1 MAGGRT
7 VAMAANHRSFTIAA
21 ILVAAICCADVK
33 LLAAEPQPE
42 DVASSRDA
50 ATVAPASVAEL
61 YQAGA
66 EHFRA
71 GRWTDAVA
79 DYRRLLAAD
88 PKHALAGS
96 ARFYLAESLV
106 HAGEHAAAAEAWL
119 AFLATEHDAGLT
131 PAARFRAGECCYLAG
146 RRDDAL
152 RELMRFLNDYPDAP
166 TLPRVLLY
174 LGNIAAAEG
183 DFPAAVGYFGRSTA
197 EFPDDEAFPQAV
209 LGHAQALLRDGEYR
223 AAWSVIRSLYE
234 LPEPCAEFVDVAWI
248 ACEALERLG
257 RDADA
262 HTAAQSF
269 LAKCASDDPRLFE
282 ALLLS
287 ARLLERLSKLE
298 EAAST
303 YQKLVDTFPDHPRRD
318 VPLYEQAWILQ
329 QLGREA
335 ESIAKF
341 DALAKQCPQSTLR
354 ADALYRL
361 AEHDLAGDR
370 AAEASE
376 RLRDAAAHAGDDL
389 LPHVLLLQA
398 RTALTLQQAAAA
410 DAALHQLT
418 TKFPKHE
425 LAQQTGFWSAEIAF
439 QAGRWDDAADGFA
452 ALLQSPD
459 AATQTWFATAKLRR
473 VEALCEAGRWADA
486 LAAVENARRNQQA
499 DYELEFLAARA
510 HTARAELQEARAS
523 YARVLADAQARDTE
537 TAAMAQFLT
546 AETYFHQRDYEAAL
560 REYRRCDAEHKQPA
574 WQAAA
579 LLQAGKCQEHLGR
592 WAEARGCYEE
602 LIARYETSPYVAD
615 ARLRRDAVVKQADT
629 AAPAVQRK

>member
-1 MAGGRT
+1 MT
-7 VAMAANHRSFTIAA
+7 ANKRSPQLAA
-21 ILVAAICCADVK
+21 ILVAAICCADGK
-33 LLAAEPQPE
+33 LFAVEPRSEAAAPSQ
-42 DVASSRDA
+42 DT
-50 ATVAPASVAEL
+50 ATSAPAEIAAL
-61 YQAGA
+61 YRTGA

-71 GRWTDAVA
+71 ERWAEAVA

-96 ARFYLAESLV
+96 TRFYLAESLV
-106 HAGEHAAAAEAWL
+106 HTGEHAAAAEAWL
-119 AFLATEHDAGLT
+119 EFLAADPDKALL
-131 PAARFRAGECCYLAG
+131 PAARFRAGESCYLAG
-146 RRDDAL
+146 RRSDAR
-152 RELMRFLNDYPDAP
+152 RELAQFLADYPDAP

-209 LGHAQALLRDGEYR
+209 LGHAQALLRDGEFR

-234 LPEPCAEFVDVAWI
+234 LPEPCAEFVDVAWL

-262 HTAAQSF
+262 HAAAQRF
-269 LAKCASDDPRLFE
+269 LAQCASDDPRLFE

-298 EAAST
+298 EAAAT
-303 YQKLVDTFPDHPRRD
+303 YQKLVETFPDHPRRD

-335 ESIAKF
+335 DAFAKF
-341 DALAKQCPQSTLR
+341 AALAEQCPQSALR

-370 AAEASE
+370 ATEASE
-376 RLRDAAAHAGDDL
+376 RLQDAAARAGDDL

-398 RTALTLQQAAAA
+398 RTALTLQQAPAAE
-410 DAALHQLT
+410 AALRELK
-418 TKFPKHE
+418 TKFPTHE
-425 LAQQTGFWSAEIAF
+425 LTRQTGFWSAEIAF
-439 QAGRWDDAADGFA
+439 QAGRFDDAADAFA
-452 ALLQSPD
+452 ALLQTPD
-459 AATQTWFATAKLRR
+459 AAQQTWFATARLRR

-486 LAAVENARRNQQA
+486 LAAVELARRNQQA

-510 HTARAELQEARAS
+510 HTARAELQEARAA

-546 AETYFHQRDYEAAL
+546 AETYFHQRNYEAAL
-560 REYRRCDAEHKQPA
+560 GAYQRCDAEHRQPA

-592 WAEARGCYEE
+592 FAEARGCYEE
-602 LIARYETSPYVAD
+602 LIARHATSPYVAD

-629 AAPAVQRK
+629 APAAVQRK